1 MKMLPEK
8 EEILKTTIRNV
19 IALNPLVSIRKMQ
32 ELVEHNTGHSIS
44 DKYLSRL
51 MQKIRRKAIIES
63 DRKKI
68 SERLS
73 EVREKYRVLME
84 DLARTIYWKPEFLN
98 QYGTQAPSNKERIM
112 AMKLLAQMELALFKV
127 ELDVG
132 TFENRQLAVSEMLQ
146 QGILPAELHEQV
158 IGVFRS
164 WRFQPEKRDNLV
176 SVGA

>member
-1 MKMLPEK
+1 MLPEK

-32 ELVEHNTGHSIS
+32 ELVDHNTGHLIS
-44 DKYLSRL
+44 DKYLARL
-51 MQKIRRKAIIES
+51 MQKIRRQAIIES

-68 SERLS
+68 TERLA
-73 EVREKYRVLME
+73 EVRERYRVLIE

-98 QYGTQAPSNKERIM
+98 QYGTQLPSNKERIM

-132 TFENRQLAVSEMLQ
+132 TFENKQLALNEMLK
-146 QGILPAELHEQV
+146 QGILPTELHEQV
-158 IGVFRS
+158 VGVFRS
-164 WRFQPEKRDNLV
+164 WRFDPEKRNNLV
-176 SVGA
+176 RVSA